1 MDVDFFISG
10 WYSYVLFYNDFLTPF
25 FLTEIKNKNN

>member
-10 WYSYVLFYNDFLTPF
+10 WYSYVLFYNDFLTH